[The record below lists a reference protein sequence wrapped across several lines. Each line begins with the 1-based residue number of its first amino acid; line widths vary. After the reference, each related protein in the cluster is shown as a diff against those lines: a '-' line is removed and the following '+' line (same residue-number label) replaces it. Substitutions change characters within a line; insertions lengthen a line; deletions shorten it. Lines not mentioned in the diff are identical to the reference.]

1 PAYQRRAT
9 VTANPSEPSAPW
21 ADSRRTCRRMPR
33 WLQQRCPEGPG
44 SLNQSFASYPFTS
57 FRERLE
63 KHVVQPASGAS
74 SRRGHREGFLQE
86 AEGGGQ
92 PEGRRQLSPA
102 CPDRRDASVRAA
114 GAAARAD
121 GEGRGGARGGGDGP
135 PAGVGGGGAGGAAA
149 GGAAAECG
157 RAQRGPRGP
166 RRTRTPTHHPR
177 IEA

>member
-1 PAYQRRAT
+1 RQGDPEAERDHTQGERRNPEPRDARPQPGEPQGSIEEEQCLRNVAQQIDPEPAGHGLHSRRPFVEDAPPPAYQRRAT
-9 VTANPSEPSAPW
+9 VTANPSEPSVPW

-92 PEGRRQLSPA
+92 PEGRRQPSPA
-102 CPDRRDASVRAA
+102 CPD
-114 GAAARAD
+114 
-121 GEGRGGARGGGDGP
+121 
-135 PAGVGGGGAGGAAA
+135 
-149 GGAAAECG
+149 
-157 RAQRGPRGP
+157 
-166 RRTRTPTHHPR
+166 
-177 IEA
+177 